1 LLTRKEE
8 SASSELITRQAIE
21 RSRQRGVDLGLNDEE
36 IAFYDALAQNNS
48 ATKSQK

>member
-1 LLTRKEE
+1 LEE
-8 SASSELITRQAIE
+8 AD
-21 RSRQRGVDLGLNDEE
+21 QRGVDLGLNDEE